1 VLVLMSKSRK
11 YAARPVRPT
20 RSEELPADAEA
31 EALSSGLGQVRLRR
45 PRGDA
50 SLNNNL
56 SAYAT
61 WAKANNSLLVVTWEE
76 DDNGEND
83 EYS

>member
-1 VLVLMSKSRK
+1 MDR
-11 YAARPVRPT
+11 R
-20 RSEELPADAEA
+20 
-31 EALSSGLGQVRLRR
+31 QVRLRR

>member
-1 VLVLMSKSRK
+1 MDWGKFVFGD
-11 YAARPVRPT
+11 P
-20 RSEELPADAEA
+20 
-31 EALSSGLGQVRLRR
+31 G
-45 PRGDA
+45 GDA